1 MAVTKKIDIEAQK
14 READAQVDDIMSM
27 ISGLGSKPAAATVV
41 KEEEEEPAPV
51 YTSTSTRTRSSIND
65 VQTGARK
72 RVAPV
77 EIPDEKPGYISMV
90 IPTSLKKKW
99 KIFCTQH
106 GMSLTDALKLG
117 MKLLEDMEQN
127 REISIEDGIV
137 SYNR

>member
-1 MAVTKKIDIEAQK
+1 MAVTKKINIEAQK

-27 ISGLGSKPAAATVV
+27 ISDLGSKSAPVTAV
-41 KEEEEEPAPV
+41 KEIEEERAPV
-51 YTSTSTRTRSSIND
+51 YTSARTRSSIND

-72 RVAPV
+72 RVVPV
-77 EIPDEKPGYISMV
+77 EISDEKPGYISMV